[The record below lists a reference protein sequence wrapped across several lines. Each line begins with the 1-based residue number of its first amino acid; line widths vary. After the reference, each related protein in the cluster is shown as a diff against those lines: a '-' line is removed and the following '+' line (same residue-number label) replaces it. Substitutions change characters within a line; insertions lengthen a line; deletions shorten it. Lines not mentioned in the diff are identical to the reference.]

1 MFAFG
6 KQPRIGDL
14 GSETESHGKK
24 FIEELQSTSTLQTSN
39 DEFPYRKQK

>member
-14 GSETESHGKK
+14 GSEIENHGKK
-24 FIEELQSTSTLQTSN
+24 FIEEIQSTSTLPTSN